1 MESHEREVLRGV
13 RRSLENLIAEEM
25 QDQLGNRID
34 SEVALRQVRKALS
47 SAIRQSKY
55 KRPEVLK
62 AVGITEGAFDT
73 AWSRRTI
80 RLVWIYKILN
90 FLKLD
95 PVAFFARAHYVAPPV
110 SPEVVT
116 PEIVVARRRIG
127 GGDSTNELAIDLTH
141 LETLCQDRPRLA
153 VEKARELVETVALE
167 QLPRVLAFCG
177 TAYRFLESYPEAV
190 ADLEQAQ
197 VWEQDSVL
205 KADLNQRLGYVYAAQ
220 EEWSTAHQHLAAA
233 QAEYLLRGLDSK
245 VGETL
250 VDRGM
255 FLYHQNRRDQTV
267 ASLTR
272 ALDFLAPDA
281 VDNLFTVYLGLAL
294 CGHEEEFNLARADTL
309 PVGDSLRCKRVW
321 FDAQRQERSGSHAE
335 AFKTLVSLALAYL
348 EIGQNLNAC
357 WAAAEAVRLTEFV
370 QLDTSQLAEAI
381 GRITLAL
388 PEDSRAGANLA
399 RLWIAVNHKTEGQ
412 PAIELL
418 VIAVHQAVERER
430 HAAW

>member
-1 MESHEREVLRGV
+1 MESQERIVVLKAIE
-13 RRSLENLIAEEM
+13 SLEDLIQEPGQPFLPGFGTNPKLA
-25 QDQLGNRID
+25 LGKARNALNR
-34 SEVALRQVRKALS
+34 
-47 SAIRQSKY
+47 AIRDSKIP
-55 KRPEVLK
+55 RPEVLK
-62 AVGITEGAFDT
+62 EARTTEAAFST
-73 AWSRRTI
+73 SWYRGLTT
-80 RLVWIYKILN
+80 LCVIYRVLSILD
-90 FLKLD
+90 LD
-95 PVAFFARAHYVAPPV
+95 PVKFFATVHHAPTPPNP
-110 SPEVVT
+110 SCAPEVVT

-388 PEDSRAGANLA
+388 PEDSRAGATLA
-399 RLWIAVNHKTEGQ
+399 RLWVAVSESSFD
-412 PAIELL
+412 
-418 VIAVHQAVERER
+418 
-430 HAAW
+430 